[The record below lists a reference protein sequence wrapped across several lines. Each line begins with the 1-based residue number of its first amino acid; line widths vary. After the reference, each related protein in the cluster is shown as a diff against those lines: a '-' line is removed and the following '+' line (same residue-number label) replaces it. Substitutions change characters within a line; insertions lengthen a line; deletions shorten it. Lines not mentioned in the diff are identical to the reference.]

1 MTEAEVLL
9 SIAQGLVAIVI
20 GAGGWMLRRALDEA
34 REGAHALATLRERVI
49 RVEAHL
55 SGLDRLETKLDALAD
70 DMRDVRERVASWAGP
85 RVS

>member
-1 MTEAEVLL
+1 MTETEVLL
-9 SIAQGLVAIVI
+9 AIAQGLVALVI
-20 GAGGWMLRRALDEA
+20 GVGGWVLRRALDEA
-34 REGAHALATLRERVI
+34 REQSHALATLRERVV
-49 RVEAHL
+49 RVEAQL

>member
-1 MTEAEVLL
+1 MTETEVLL
-9 SIAQGLVAIVI
+9 AIAQGLVALVI
-20 GAGGWMLRRALDEA
+20 GVGGWVLRRALDDA
-34 REGAHALATLRERVI
+34 REQSHALATLRERVV
-49 RVEAHL
+49 RVEAQL